1 MKKNIKTKKKKEK
14 QKTDSKGEKE
24 LYQYI
29 KDLIK
34 QEKKYKI
41 KRHILFKVCK
51 NKNVQKNTDIVVYDK
66 EKNIP
71 VLLIEYDGQP
81 HLISGK
87 TVYKDKKYN
96 DCIKLNKE
104 YKVLRLRGNIFQ
116 KFKNDENFK
125 SFLLRLLKLDIKG
138 IIKLYDEKT
147 TEEVINKYSNIE

>member
-1 MKKNIKTKKKKEK
+1 MKKNIKVKKKKEK

-24 LYQYI
+24 LYQYV

-51 NKNVQKNTDIVVYDK
+51 NKNVQKNADIVVYDK

-81 HLISGK
+81 HLISEK

-125 SFLLRLLKLDIKG
+125 SFLLRIIKLDIKG

-147 TEEVINKYSNIE
+147 TEEVINKYSDIE